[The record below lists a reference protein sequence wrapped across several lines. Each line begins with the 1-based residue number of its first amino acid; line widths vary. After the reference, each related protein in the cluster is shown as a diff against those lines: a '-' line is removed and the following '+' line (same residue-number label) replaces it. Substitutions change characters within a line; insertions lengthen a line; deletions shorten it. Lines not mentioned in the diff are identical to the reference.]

1 MLALELDQSAVKAF
15 MGQLLRDEIFDSFD
29 VRNIDI
35 ATNAHFSIDC
45 KNEAGYLTWGYMRPI
60 IFEIIK
66 TSPKPKYVK
75 IVFSYKG
82 DEACEIHA
90 NAAALFLNLAY
101 ENDAVHFTT
110 GTAQREFAIEK
121 TLTQTWDEWVQG
133 FFTKTGLNVRER
145 E

>member
-1 MLALELDQSAVKAF
+1 MLALELETSAVKAF
-15 MGQLLRDEIFDSFD
+15 MGQLLREDIFDQFE
-29 VRNIDI
+29 VRNIEI

-45 KNEAGYLTWGYMRPI
+45 KNDAGYLTWGYMRPI

-66 TSPKPKYVK
+66 TSPKPKHMK
-75 IVFSYKG
+75 IVFSYNSEG
-82 DEACEIHA
+82 AVEIHA

-110 GTAQREFAIEK
+110 GVAQREFLFEK
-121 TLTQTWDEWVQG
+121 SLDHSWDDWIAG
-133 FFTKTGLNVRER
+133 FLAKTGLAVRAR